1 MDSMYASRFATRAR
15 ASVSLESIDANTGPQ
30 LSIGSER
37 WAGVWGRVARVSTAS
52 KVTRGNTPLLWW
64 FTCVRSGGGVVR
76 LGVTGPCPLPST
88 PWHGAQNWVKVP
100 RPADRASAV
109 ARSARAS
116 WGAAPTIWVV
126 MRTSGTPNQRIRAQP
141 NVDNSYTVPR
151 QNWIRYAA
159 RRPCPESPV
168 SPRSPLR

>member
-30 LSIGSER
+30 FSIGSER

-52 KVTRGNTPLLWW
+52 KVASGNTPLLWR
-64 FTCVRSGGGVVR
+64 FTCVRSVAGVVR
-76 LGVTGPCPLPST
+76 LGVIGPCPLPST
-88 PWHGAQNWVKVP
+88 PWHGAQNWVKVL

-126 MRTSGTPNQRIRAQP
+126 MRTSGTPHQRIRAQA
-141 NVDNSYTVPR
+141 NVDNSYTLEKSDYR
-151 QNWIRYAA
+151 RA
-159 RRPCPESPV
+159 RF
-168 SPRSPLR
+168 